1 MRPKGI
7 TDRGESDARL
17 DGEES
22 VATRSVPGAYPIV
35 TVGLCS
41 RKSDQKVPIMGRKD
55 LRLSRLSRKNR
66 KFYVAGTSSDDSEFG
81 IINLALLNR
90 ADTR

>member
-1 MRPKGI
+1 
-7 TDRGESDARL
+7 
-17 DGEES
+17 
-22 VATRSVPGAYPIV
+22 
-35 TVGLCS
+35 
-41 RKSDQKVPIMGRKD
+41 MGRKD

-81 IINLALLNR
+81 IINVALFNR